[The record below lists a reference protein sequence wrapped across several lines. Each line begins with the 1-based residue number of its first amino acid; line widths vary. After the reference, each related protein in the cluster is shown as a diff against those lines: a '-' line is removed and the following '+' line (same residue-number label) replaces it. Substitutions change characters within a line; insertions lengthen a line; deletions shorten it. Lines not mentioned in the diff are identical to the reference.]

1 MERYIY
7 LILLPLGGAFIIAA
21 LNASIKNTAL
31 RNTISDILSNLIT
44 LALAAVAVTSF
55 GINGSYSIGGWP
67 IVPIPLGI
75 TLVADGFT
83 VLMLAVVNIIA
94 FCATLY
100 SINYMNQYT
109 SKRHYYSLFLLMLA
123 GMNGALLSG
132 DFFNLFVF
140 IEIASISSY
149 ALVGFGTEAE
159 ELEASFKYMVM
170 GGIASTFI
178 LLAIA
183 ILYSKF
189 GVLNMAHISQ
199 AIAASGQ
206 SPLLKFSLF
215 LFIIAFSIKAAIIP
229 FHAWLPDAHPAA
241 PAPVSAMLSGVLIK
255 TLGIYTMT
263 RVIMNVFAA
272 DISMLAPLGIISIMA
287 GVLLALGQTDM
298 KRLFAY
304 HSVSQIGYIILGIGL
319 GTPLG
324 IMGGLF
330 HLINHSIFKS
340 LLFLNSGAVAYRLG
354 TRDLNEMGGLNKVMP
369 VTGATSFIA
378 SLSIA
383 GIPPFNGFFSKLI
396 IILACVQAGHTGFAL
411 WAVAGSI
418 LTLSSFMKVQKLAF
432 FGKIAEKHKN
442 VKEAPFMMSAS
453 VVILAVLCIA
463 ASFIM
468 LPQIKNK
475 VLQPAVDAL
484 LAGPEYG
491 KIIQ

>member
-21 LNASIKNTAL
+21 LNAAVKSRDTRNITA
-31 RNTISDILSNLIT
+31 DILANLIT
-44 LALAAVAVTSF
+44 LATAGIALTSF
-55 GINGSYSIGGWP
+55 GINGSYSVGGWP
-67 IVPIPLGI
+67 VPLGI
-75 TLVADGFT
+75 NLAADGFSI
-83 VLMLAVVNIIA
+83 LMLATVNTIA

-100 SINYMNQYT
+100 SINYMDQYT
-109 SKRHYYSLFLLMLA
+109 SKRHYYSLFLLMLT
-123 GMNGALLSG
+123 GMNGVLLSG
-132 DFFNLFVF
+132 DLFNLFVF

-178 LLAIA
+178 LLAVT
-183 ILYSKF
+183 ILYSSF
-189 GVLNMAHISQ
+189 GVLNMANISQ
-199 AIAASGQ
+199 AISVSSQ
-206 SPLLKFSLF
+206 TPLLKFSLF
-215 LFIIAFSIKAAIIP
+215 LFIAAFSIKAAIIP

-255 TLGIYTMT
+255 TLGIYTMI
-263 RVIMNVFAA
+263 RIIMNIFAA
-272 DISMLAPLGIISIMA
+272 DVSILAPLGIISIMI

-304 HSVSQIGYIILGIGL
+304 HSVSQIGYIILGISL

-324 IMGGLF
+324 ILGALF
-330 HLINHSIFKS
+330 HLVNHSIFKS

-354 TRDLNEMGGLNKVMP
+354 TRELNDMGGLNKVMP
-369 VTGATSFIA
+369 ITGGTSFIA

-383 GIPPFNGFFSKLI
+383 GMPPFNGFFSKLI
-396 IILACVQAGHTGFAL
+396 IILACVQAGRPGFAL

-418 LTLSSFMKVQKLAF
+418 LTLSSFMKVQKFAF
-432 FGKIAEKHKN
+432 FGKLAEKHKQI
-442 VKEAPFMMSAS
+442 KEAPLMMSIS

-463 ASFIM
+463 TSLLV
-468 LPQIKNK
+468 LPKVKNI
-475 VLQPAVDAL
+475 VLQPAVDAV
-484 LAGPEYG
+484 LAGAEYA
-491 KIIQ
+491 KIIR

>member
-21 LNASIKNTAL
+21 LNAVVKSAKL
-31 RNTISDILSNLIT
+31 RNIISDILANLVT
-44 LALAAVAVTSF
+44 LAAAGIALASF
-55 GINGSYSIGGWP
+55 GIKGSYSVGAWP
-67 IVPIPLGI
+67 PPFGI
-75 TLVADGFT
+75 NLVADGFST
-83 VLMLAVVNIIA
+83 LMLATVNTIA

-100 SINYMNQYT
+100 SVNYMDQYT

-123 GMNGALLSG
+123 GMNGVLLSG
-132 DFFNLFVF
+132 DFFNMFVF

-170 GGIASTFI
+170 GGIASAFM
-178 LLAIA
+178 LLAVA
-183 ILYSKF
+183 MLYSSF
-189 GVLNMAHISQ
+189 GVLNMADIAR
-199 AIAASGQ
+199 AIAV
-206 SPLLKFSLF
+206 SPRATTLKFPLF
-215 LFIIAFSIKAAIIP
+215 LFIIAFAIKGAIIP
-229 FHAWLPDAHPAA
+229 FHAWLPDAHPSA

-255 TLGIYTMT
+255 TLGIYAMT
-263 RVIMNVFAA
+263 RIIMNIFAA
-272 DISMLAPLGIISIMA
+272 DVTGLAPLGIISIIIGMP
-287 GVLLALGQTDM
+287 LALGQTDI
-298 KRLFAY
+298 KRLLAY
-304 HSVSQIGYIILGIGL
+304 SSISQVGYIVLGLGL

-324 IMGGLF
+324 IFGALF

-354 TRDLNEMGGLNKVMP
+354 TRELNDMGGLNKVMP
-369 VTGATSFIA
+369 ITGGTSFIA

-396 IILACVQAGHTGFAL
+396 IILACVKAGHTGFAL

-432 FGKIAEKHKN
+432 FGEIAEQHKKI
-442 VKEAPFMMSAS
+442 KEAPLLMSVS

-463 ASFIM
+463 SSFLL
-468 LPQIKNK
+468 LPGLRNIT
-475 VLQPAVDAL
+475 LQPAVDAL
-484 LAGPEYG
+484 LAGAEYA
-491 KIIQ
+491 KIIK

>member
-21 LNASIKNTAL
+21 LNAAVKSRDTRDIT
-31 RNTISDILSNLIT
+31 SDIIANLIT
-44 LALAAVAVTSF
+44 LAMAGIALTSF
-55 GINGSYSIGGWP
+55 GINGSYSVGGWP
-67 IVPIPLGI
+67 VPLGI
-75 TLVADGFT
+75 NIAADGFSI
-83 VLMLAVVNIIA
+83 LMLATVNTIA

-100 SINYMNQYT
+100 SINYMDQYT
-109 SKRHYYSLFLLMLA
+109 SKSHYYSLFLLMLT
-123 GMNGALLSG
+123 GMNGVLLSG
-132 DFFNLFVF
+132 DLFNLFVF

-178 LLAIA
+178 LLAVA
-183 ILYSKF
+183 ILYSSF
-189 GVLNMAHISQ
+189 GVLNMANISQ
-199 AIAASGQ
+199 AISVSSQ
-206 SPLLKFSLF
+206 TPLLKFSLF
-215 LFIIAFSIKAAIIP
+215 LFIAAFSIKAAIIP

-255 TLGIYTMT
+255 TLGIYAMT
-263 RVIMNVFAA
+263 RIIMNIFAA
-272 DISMLAPLGIISIMA
+272 DVSILAPLGIISIML

-304 HSVSQIGYIILGIGL
+304 HSVSQVGYIILGISL

-324 IMGGLF
+324 ILGGLF
-330 HLINHSIFKS
+330 HLVNHSIFKS

-354 TRDLNEMGGLNKVMP
+354 TRELNEMGGLNKVMP
-369 VTGATSFIA
+369 ITGGTSFIA

-383 GIPPFNGFFSKLI
+383 GMPPFNGFFSKLI
-396 IILACVQAGHTGFAL
+396 IILACVQSGHPGFAL

-418 LTLSSFMKVQKLAF
+418 LTLSSFMKVQKFAF
-432 FGKIAEKHKN
+432 FGKLAEKHKQI
-442 VKEAPFMMSAS
+442 KEAPLMMSIS

-463 ASFIM
+463 TSLLV
-468 LPQIKNK
+468 LPKVKNI
-475 VLQPAVDAL
+475 VLQPAVDAVL
-484 LAGPEYG
+484 SGAGYA
-491 KIIQ
+491 KIIR